1 MGEQNQTKLKTK
13 RKLKMT
19 TETPNLNPSIVVL
32 KTGEK
37 LITILQEAFE
47 GEGEEQKGICLVM
60 NHPYELALINVNN
73 QENPD
78 QDLQVKFSRWCPYAI
93 DTQYRI
99 PYDGVLAIGQP
110 DAGLA
115 QAYQAKIQQAQE
127 ISVESEF
134 SGINGDKTTNELL
147 QQKDIDAVVK
157 GKVITPEVV

>member
-1 MGEQNQTKLKTK
+1 
-13 RKLKMT
+13 MT
-19 TETPNLNPSIVVL
+19 TEVSKLNPSIVIL

-47 GEGEEQKGICLVM
+47 GEGEDQKGICLVM

-73 QENPD
+73 QDNPD
-78 QDLQVKFSRWCPYAI
+78 QDLQVKFSKWCPYAV

-115 QAYQAKIQQAQE
+115 QAYQAKIEQAQAIIAQAE
-127 ISVESEF
+127 AEFNGISK
-134 SGINGDKTTNELL
+134 DKTENEIL

>member
-19 TETPNLNPSIVVL
+19 TETSNLNPSIVIL

-73 QENPD
+73 QENPE

-115 QAYQAKIQQAQE
+115 QAYQAKIQQSQE
-127 ISVESEF
+127 ISGESEF